1 MCSLKNIITFAV
13 LYISTTLQNIL
24 SSHYL
29 NMIELKKVTFTYRK
43 SKIPALSDITAKVGT
58 GLYLLAGENGAGK
71 TTLLH
76 VIAGLIHP
84 QSGISCID
92 AHPSST
98 NNPAEMGN
106 VFLLEDNMK
115 FPGKTIR
122 EFKKLHSRF
131 YPNFSEEK
139 FEENLK
145 AFGQSGYEPMNAHS
159 LGNLKK
165 TQLSYALA
173 LGVKVLLLDE
183 PTNALDIEGR
193 VTLRKLI
200 AANISENQTIIVSTH
215 TVSDLEKLLDGAM
228 IMQESKLLF
237 VGTEED
243 VAEKLAFEYS
253 NHPDMDSLYS
263 ENIGGRYLNIYPS
276 EKHEETRVDWKA
288 LYMALHSDKSHCILS
303 QLQK

>member
-1 MCSLKNIITFAV
+1 
-13 LYISTTLQNIL
+13 
-24 SSHYL
+24 
-29 NMIELKKVTFTYRK
+29 MIELKKVTFTYKGART
-43 SKIPALSDITAKVGT
+43 PALTDISAQVGT

-76 VIAGLIHP
+76 VIAGLAHP
-84 QSGISCID
+84 QYGTSEID
-92 AHPSST
+92 SHPSST
-98 NNPAEMGN
+98 NNPAEMGD
-106 VFLLEDNMK
+106 VFLLEDNMS

-145 AFGQSGYEPMNAHS
+145 AFGQTGNEPMRSHS

-165 TQLSYALA
+165 AQISYVLA
-173 LGVKVLLLDE
+173 MGVKVLLLDE

-193 VTLRKLI
+193 ETLRKLI
-200 AANISENQTIIVSTH
+200 ATNIFDNQTIIVSTH
-215 TVSDLEKLLDGAM
+215 TVSDFDKLFDGAM
-228 IMQESKLLF
+228 IMQQSKLLF

-253 NHPDMDSLYS
+253 NRQDPESLYS
-263 ENIGGRYLNIYPS
+263 ENIAGRFLNIYPS
-276 EKHEETRVDWKA
+276 HGHDETRVDWKA
-288 LYMALHSDKSHCILS
+288 LYMALHSDKSQCIIS
-303 QLQK
+303 QLQQ

>member
-1 MCSLKNIITFAV
+1 
-13 LYISTTLQNIL
+13 
-24 SSHYL
+24 
-29 NMIELKKVTFTYRK
+29 MIELNKVIFAYKGTK
-43 SKIPALSDITAKVGT
+43 SPALSDITAQIGN

-76 VIAGLIHP
+76 VIGGLIHP
-84 QSGISCID
+84 QSGTSNID
-92 AHPSST
+92 THPSFT
-98 NNPAEMGN
+98 NHPSEMGD
-106 VFLLEDNMK
+106 VFLLEDYMK

-145 AFGQSGYEPMNAHS
+145 AFGQSGNEPMESHS

-165 TQLSYALA
+165 AQLSYVLA
-173 LGVKVLLLDE
+173 MEVKVLLLDE

-193 VTLRKLI
+193 ETLRKLI
-200 AANISENQTIIVSTH
+200 TKNMCENQTIIVSTH
-215 TVSDLEKLLDGAM
+215 TVTDLENLFDGAM
-228 IMQESKLLF
+228 IMQKSKLLF

-253 NHPDMDSLYS
+253 MHSDQDSLYS
-263 ENIGGRYLNIYPS
+263 ENIGGRYLNIYPCGGRD
-276 EKHEETRVDWKA
+276 ETRVDWKA
-288 LYMALHSDKSHCILS
+288 LYMGLHSDKSQCIIS

>member
-1 MCSLKNIITFAV
+1 
-13 LYISTTLQNIL
+13 
-24 SSHYL
+24 
-29 NMIELKKVTFTYRK
+29 MIELEKVTFTYRSSK
-43 SKIPALSDITAKVGT
+43 SPALSDMTAKVGS

-76 VIAGLIHP
+76 VIAGLARP
-84 QSGISCID
+84 QSGLSEINS
-92 AHPSST
+92 HPSLT
-98 NNPAEMGN
+98 NNPSEMSD
-106 VFLLEDNMK
+106 VFLLEDYMN

-122 EFKKLHSRF
+122 DFKKLHSRF

-145 AFGQSGYEPMNAHS
+145 AFGQTGNELMSSHS

-165 TQLSYALA
+165 SQLSYVLA

-193 VTLRKLI
+193 ETLRKLI
-200 AANISENQTIIVSTH
+200 ATNISENQTIIVSTH
-215 TVSDLEKLLDGAM
+215 TVSDLENLFDGAM
-228 IMQESKLLF
+228 IMQKSKLLF
-237 VGTEED
+237 VGTEDD

-253 NHPDMDSLYS
+253 IHQDPDSLYS

-276 EKHEETRVDWKA
+276 DGHEETRVNWKA
-288 LYMALHSDKSHCILS
+288 LYMALHSDKSQRIIP
-303 QLQK
+303 QLQKQ

>member
-1 MCSLKNIITFAV
+1 
-13 LYISTTLQNIL
+13 
-24 SSHYL
+24 
-29 NMIELKKVTFTYRK
+29 MIELKKVTFTYRGSK
-43 SKIPALSDITAKVGT
+43 SPALFDITAQVGT

-76 VIAGLIHP
+76 VVAGLAHP
-84 QSGISCID
+84 QLGKSIINS
-92 AHPSST
+92 HPSVT
-98 NNPAEMGN
+98 NNPIEMGD

-115 FPGKTIR
+115 LPGKTIR

-131 YPNFSEEK
+131 YPDFSEEK

-145 AFGQSGYEPMNAHS
+145 AFGQSGNEPMHSHS

-165 TQLSYALA
+165 AQLSYALA

-193 VTLRKLI
+193 ETLRKLI
-200 AANISENQTIIVSTH
+200 ATSIGENQTILVSTH
-215 TVSDLEKLLDGAM
+215 TVFDLEKLFDGAI
-228 IMQESKLLF
+228 IMQKSKLLF
-237 VGTEED
+237 VGTQED

-253 NHPDMDSLYS
+253 NYSDPDSLYS
-263 ENIGGRYLNIYPS
+263 ENIGGRHLNIYPS
-276 EKHEETRVDWKA
+276 DGREETRVDWKA
-288 LYMALHSDKSHCILS
+288 FYLALHSDKSQLIIS